1 MINLVFFLE
10 EPSAEALLKALIPRL
25 LAQHEDISVYYLV
38 FEGKQDLEKKLNKRL
53 RGWRRPNSRFIVLRD
68 QDSSNC
74 MDVKSRLL
82 QLCPDD
88 KKPVTLIRIACR
100 ELESWY
106 LADLEAVE
114 KGLIISG
121 IASYQ
126 RKRKYCNPDAIYKPS
141 HELERLTNRNYQ
153 KISGSRAIG
162 AYLKLDNTR
171 SNSFKVFINGLKTI
185 LEYDIL

>member
-10 EPSAEALLKALIPRL
+10 EPSAEAFLKVLIPRL
-25 LAQHEDISVYYLV
+25 LVRNKDISVYYLV

-53 RGWRRPNSRFIVLRD
+53 KGWRRPDSRFIVLRD
-68 QDSSNC
+68 QDSANC
-74 MDVKSRLL
+74 IDVKSRLM

-88 KKPVTLIRIACR
+88 KKPITLIRIACR

-114 KGLIISG
+114 KALTISG
-121 IASYQ
+121 IVFYQ
-126 RKRKYCNPDAIYKPS
+126 KKRKYRNPDVIHKPS
-141 HELERLTNRNYQ
+141 VELERLTNRKYQ

-162 AYLKLDNTR
+162 AYLKLDNSR
-171 SNSFKVFINGLKTI
+171 SNSFKVFISGIKKI
-185 LEYDIL
+185 LGK

>member
-25 LAQHEDISVYYLV
+25 LAQNEDISVYYHYLV

-53 RGWRRPNSRFIVLRD
+53 KGWKRPNSIFVVLRD
-68 QDSSNC
+68 QDSENC
-74 MDVKSRLL
+74 MDVKASLMR
-82 QLCPDD
+82 LCPDD
-88 KKPVTLIRIACR
+88 KKHITLIRIACR

-114 KGLIISG
+114 HGLLISG
-121 IASYQ
+121 ISAHQ
-126 RKRKYCNPDAIYKPS
+126 RKSRYRNPDVIHKPS
-141 HELERLTNRNYQ
+141 NELERLTNRKYQ

-162 AYLKLDNTR
+162 PYMNLDNTR
-171 SNSFKVFINGLKTI
+171 SNSFKVFIIGIKNI
-185 LEYDIL
+185 LGI

>member
-10 EPSAEALLKALIPRL
+10 EASAEALLKVLIPRL
-25 LAQHEDISVYYLV
+25 LAQYEDISVYYLV
-38 FEGKQDLEKKLNKRL
+38 FEGKQDLDKKLNRRL

-74 MDVKSRLL
+74 MDVKSCLM

-88 KKPVTLIRIACR
+88 KKPFTLIRIACR

-114 KGLIISG
+114 RGLLIPGIS
-121 IASYQ
+121 ARR
-126 RKRKYCNPDAIYKPS
+126 RKRKYRNPDAIHKPS
-141 HELERLTNRNYQ
+141 VELERITNRNYQ

-162 AYLKLDNTR
+162 PYLNLDNTR
-171 SNSFKVFINGLKTI
+171 SNSFKVFIFGIKKI
-185 LEYDIL
+185 LGI